1 MSSRVKVAMF
11 LSSDSLQNL
20 LLHRD
25 NNQVSN
31 IVIYIGDINT
41 ILKNK
46 DDSIPLTREAN
57 VNRDKEL
64 PFIDGYMATKTY
76 FKTTLIVNAPPNE
89 NIDYFV
95 SIDGGAIQKVNL
107 LKWRFRNLAKH
118 YLLYFE
124 L

>member
-1 MSSRVKVAMF
+1 MF